1 VDIDL
6 EPPKTMKLIE
16 TLETLKQSPTHQSGA
31 LQVHLACGFMQ
42 LHLLT
47 FFQAHL
53 RRQFQDDEK
62 SVSTELFGSLERL
75 EESHPG
81 GHCCGHRVG

>member
-1 VDIDL
+1 
-6 EPPKTMKLIE
+6 MKLIE
-16 TLETLKQSPTHQSGA
+16 A
-31 LQVHLACGFMQ
+31 LQVIKQELQPRSAGLEMHLACGFMQ

-62 SVSTELFGSLERL
+62 SVSTELFGNLERL